1 MTALYGPIWQVVASI
16 PAGRVCSYGGVATLA
31 GMPGNARLVG
41 RILSQLPTG
50 SNLPWHR
57 VINAGGR
64 ISFTPQSET
73 WLEQRRRL
81 EAEGVEF
88 SASDRVSWKRFGWPD
103 ESAQSTPVAAPVRS
117 RSPRSPH
124 GATQNSKTIPGTAK
138 KKQNQK
144 K

>member
-1 MTALYGPIWQVVASI
+1 MTAQYGPVWQVVASI
-16 PAGRVCSYGGVATLA
+16 PPGRVCSYGGVAALA
-31 GMPGNARLVG
+31 GLPGNARLVG
-41 RILSQLPTG
+41 RILSQLPLD
-50 SNLPWHR
+50 SALPWHR

-64 ISFTPQSET
+64 ISFTPESEA
-73 WLEQRRRL
+73 WREQRRRL

-103 ESAQSTPVAAPVRS
+103 QAAGSDCATSGVGRADQ
-117 RSPRSPH
+117 
-124 GATQNSKTIPGTAK
+124 GAAHNSKSMPGMAR

>member
-41 RILSQLPTG
+41 RILSQLPID

-64 ISFTPQSET
+64 ISFTPQSEA
-73 WLEQRRRL
+73 WLQQRQRL

-88 SASDRVSWKRFGWPD
+88 SGSDRVSWKRFGWPD
-103 ESAQSTPVAAPVRS
+103 EAAQSTPVAAPVRS
-117 RSPRSPH
+117 RSGSPDH
-124 GATQNSKTIPGTAK
+124 GATHSSKSIPGMAR